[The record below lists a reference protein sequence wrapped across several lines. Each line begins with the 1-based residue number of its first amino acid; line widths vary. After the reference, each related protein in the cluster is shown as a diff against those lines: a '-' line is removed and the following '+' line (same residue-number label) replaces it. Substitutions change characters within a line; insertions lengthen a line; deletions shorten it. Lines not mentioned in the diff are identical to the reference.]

1 MIENL
6 GVNLG
11 MNKEIHS
18 SLKFFYRVHFKKC
31 LKTTSLYGI
40 LWRWGSKVE
49 QKLLE
54 MIFDPA
60 FQIIFLPSSPE
71 YLKLPII
78 RILILQILTLVSH
91 SFCCVRGEVITKQIR
106 ICKEYEKG

>member
-1 MIENL
+1 MMENL

-31 LKTTSLYGI
+31 LKTTSLYSI

-78 RILILQILTLVSH
+78 RVLILQIQTLVSH
-91 SFCCVRGEVITKQIR
+91 SFCCVRGEVITK
-106 ICKEYEKG
+106 

>member
-1 MIENL
+1 MENL

-11 MNKEIHS
+11 MNKEVPS
-18 SLKFFYRVHFKKC
+18 SLKFFYGVHFKKC
-31 LKTTSLYGI
+31 LKTISLYGI
-40 LWRWGSKVE
+40 LWRWGSKVG

-54 MIFDPA
+54 MIFNPA

-71 YLKLPII
+71 YLKLPTI
-78 RILILQILTLVSH
+78 RILILQIQTLVSQ
-91 SFCCVRGEVITKQIR
+91 SFCCVRGQVITNHIR